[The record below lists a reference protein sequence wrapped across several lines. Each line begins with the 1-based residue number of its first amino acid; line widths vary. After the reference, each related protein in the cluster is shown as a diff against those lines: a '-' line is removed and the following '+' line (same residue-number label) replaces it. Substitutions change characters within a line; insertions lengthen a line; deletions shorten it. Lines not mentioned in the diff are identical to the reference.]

1 MICYRA
7 RTALSEDWQLDT
19 GIRPAQRNS
28 GVIGVIL
35 DRRSDDFR

>member
-1 MICYRA
+1 MFLA
-7 RTALSEDWQLDT
+7 RPALSEDWQLDT

-28 GVIGVIL
+28 GAIGVIL